1 MWTPSIMTCKGKRS
15 KPCLGP
21 ESSIFQVAPGKPLEI
36 DIRELS
42 CYCQY
47 CCIGNASCENKS
59 YVGKWETKVLKK
71 NITKRN
77 ETTERKAKSKKQQV
91 TVCPTTPH
99 PNRCQ
104 EEHRDAQN
112 TQEPTDPAKFKVGDY
127 VAVCVRGPKRSC
139 VFMAKIL
146 GFDGDLVQVHFLKL
160 QHGGSYVF
168 TDVDNTTKGD
178 ILFLLDPPNCVLNQP
193 HHIIPVG
200 CKPI

>member
-1 MWTPSIMTCKGKRS
+1 MDTINHDLQGQKIKTLPGSRKLHSVGST
-15 KPCLGP
+15 
-21 ESSIFQVAPGKPLEI
+21 GKPLEI
-36 DIRELS
+36 DVRELS

-59 YVGKWETKVLKK
+59 YVGKWGTKVLKK

-77 ETTERKAKSKKQQV
+77 ETTQRKAKSKKQQV

-146 GFDGDLVQVHFLKL
+146 GFDGDLVQGWFICVQRCR
-160 QHGGSYVF
+160 QHIRRRY
-168 TDVDNTTKGD
+168 
-178 ILFLLDPPNCVLNQP
+178 
-193 HHIIPVG
+193 PVS
-200 CKPI
+200 P